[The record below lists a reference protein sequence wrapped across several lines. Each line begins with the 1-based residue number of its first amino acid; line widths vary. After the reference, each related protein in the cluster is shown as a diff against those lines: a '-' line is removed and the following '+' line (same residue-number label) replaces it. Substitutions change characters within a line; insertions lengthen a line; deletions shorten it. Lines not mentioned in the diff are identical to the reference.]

1 MKYVSLLFALCF
13 AQVALAQNTIGTMA
27 YTPDAV
33 DDGYTLLYPH
43 NQPNVYLV
51 DLCGEVVH
59 TWNNDAG
66 FRPGNVAYLQENG
79 DLVFTYRPQVFANDA
94 IWAGGGG
101 QTVERR
107 TWDNEVLWSYSL
119 NDSTAR
125 FHHDIEVKDDGHVF
139 AIAWELSLIHI

>member
-1 MKYVSLLFALCF
+1 MKYFSLILAFFLVQA
-13 AQVALAQNTIGTMA
+13 ATAQNTIGTTA

-43 NQPNVYLV
+43 NQPNVYLL

-59 TWNNDAG
+59 TWTNDAG
-66 FRPGNVAYLQENG
+66 FRPGNVAYFQENG

-107 TWDNEVLWSYSL
+107 TWDNEVLWIPPWGAVLCWPWDMQRLLPPQKKRSIMKASM
-119 NDSTAR
+119 
-125 FHHDIEVKDDGHVF
+125 
-139 AIAWELSLIHI
+139 

>member
-59 TWNNDAG
+59 KCM
-66 FRPGNVAYLQENG
+66 
-79 DLVFTYRPQVFANDA
+79 
-94 IWAGGGG
+94 
-101 QTVERR
+101 R
-107 TWDNEVLWSYSL
+107 TKNCQ
-119 NDSTAR
+119 R
-125 FHHDIEVKDDGHVF
+125 
-139 AIAWELSLIHI
+139 